1 MFSLRRQSKFWRLW
15 NKPGAV
21 VPAVEPLQLLRS
33 FENYVLKIPAQ
44 NGKIKHKENAGEK
57 V

>member
-1 MFSLRRQSKFWRLW
+1 MFSSRRRSKFWSLW

-21 VPAVEPLQLLRS
+21 VTVVELLQLSRS
-33 FENYVLKIPAQ
+33 FKNYVLKIPAQ
-44 NGKIKHKENAGEK
+44 NGKIKHKENAGGK